1 MGMLA
6 CRDPKVQD
14 DTPRPSYYAYALYDN
29 VFGDQMIDA
38 TSSDPTFKVYA
49 SRFSS
54 RELGVVMINESP
66 DNRWVSFDIKGFEPK
81 GKLMGWVLTGKGLN
95 DTQVSWNGVPGP
107 VGGGGPYPLDS
118 IKPYRG
124 TFKSGKAL
132 QLPVAAH
139 SATGIILY

>member
-1 MGMLA
+1 
-6 CRDPKVQD
+6 
-14 DTPRPSYYAYALYDN
+14 
-29 VFGDQMIDA
+29 
-38 TSSDPTFKVYA
+38 
-49 SRFSS
+49 
-54 RELGVVMINESP
+54 
-66 DNRWVSFDIKGFEPK
+66 VSFDIKGFEPK